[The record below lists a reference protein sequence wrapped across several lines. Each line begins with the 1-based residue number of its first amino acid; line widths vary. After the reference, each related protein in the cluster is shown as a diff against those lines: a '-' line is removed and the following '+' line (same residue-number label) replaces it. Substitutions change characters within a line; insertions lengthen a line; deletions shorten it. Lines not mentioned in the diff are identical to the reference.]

1 MKIRLLHY
9 WPMLLSGT
17 ALAASDPAGVDTT
30 DMPPELKGRETIVV
44 KGQRIEQKLSDVSG
58 SITVITEEDLDR
70 QVATE
75 LTDVFKNEPG
85 VSVTGSAGRPQN
97 IIIRGMG
104 GNRVLIIKDGVRVS
118 DGFGA
123 DDLNDKVGRFSF
135 DLDDV
140 KQIEVAKGA
149 GSSLHGSDA
158 IGGTIVISTK
168 QPEDYLQGQDAYL
181 SSKVLHDGSS
191 DKQKLSATGA
201 ARIRDT
207 EHLLRLSGWQG
218 HETANY
224 DESRIPADLDGLSA
238 STSSRIQLNEHHLLR
253 LELDYFEDNAER
265 DQGPRE
271 VPQPDGKWQV
281 RQYHE
286 QGSQRTQGGK
296 LAWEASN
303 LDTVLADSLT
313 WSAYGN
319 HSKNTANKRS
329 LLQNDLLSGYPRY
342 RSEREL
348 ATFTEDRIGTE
359 LDVRRDLATGP
370 LAHQLSYGI
379 ELERTTH
386 ERPVEKLS
394 LEAGIPQPGQS
405 APFSRARTDRAGVWL
420 GDVASLGQWQFTPTL
435 RMDHQWLT
443 PLDGSNDSNH
453 SWHLSPSL
461 ATSYRFN
468 DQWRSWLSYA
478 NGFRAPS
485 YDKVYGNIPHYFA
498 LPPFEIIANTGL
510 KEETSHSIEWGLSGE
525 GDNWSIKPALFYN
538 RYYNFI
544 DWREVG
550 LRLSDGVILRQY
562 RNVAK
567 AETWG
572 AELAASYWL
581 TQEWELA
588 TKLGWVDGEDNKG
601 EALRTLTPLEGNT
614 RLSYQA
620 NEWSLGIQADYAAA
634 MSRVPTCGNSLTG
647 RQGDCLESAG
657 WLSFALTADWLV
669 TDALKV
675 NLKLDNLFDTRYTR
689 YQDVAGLEAGTDA
702 SLFTQ
707 SGRTLSASLRYT
719 FVGI

>member
-1 MKIRLLHY
+1 MKTLLHY

-17 ALAASDPAGVDTT
+17 ALAASDPAGT
-30 DMPPELKGRETIVV
+30 DPEPRAHETIVV

-58 SITVITEEDLDR
+58 SITVITEEELDR

-168 QPEDYLQGQDAYL
+168 QPEDYLQEQDAYL
-181 SSKVLHDGSS
+181 GGKVLQDGSS

-201 ARIRDT
+201 ARVMDT

-238 STSSRIQLNEHHLLR
+238 STSSRFPLSDHHLLR
-253 LELDYFEDNAER
+253 LELDYFEDNAQR

-296 LAWEASN
+296 LGWEASD
-303 LDTVLADSLT
+303 LGSLLADQFT
-313 WSAYGN
+313 WSLYGN
-319 HSKNTANKRS
+319 HSKNSANKRS

-348 ATFTEDRIGTE
+348 STFTEDRVGSE
-359 LDVRRDLATGP
+359 LDVRRDLVTGD
-370 LAHQLSYGI
+370 LAHKLSYGV
-379 ELERTTH
+379 ELERTRH

-394 LEAGIPQPGQS
+394 LEAGVPQPSQS
-405 APFSRARTDRAGVWL
+405 EPFSSARTDRAGVWL
-420 GDVASLGQWQFTPTL
+420 GDVATLGRWQFTPTL
-435 RMDHQWLT
+435 RMDHQWLR
-443 PLDGSNDSNH
+443 PQDGNQGENH

-461 ATSYRFN
+461 ATSYRIN
-468 DQWRSWLSYA
+468 EQWRSWLSYA

-498 LPPFEIIANTGL
+498 LPPFQIIANTDL
-510 KEETSHSIEWGLSGE
+510 KEETSHSFEWGLSGE
-525 GDNWSIKPALFYN
+525 GESWSIKPALFYN

-572 AELAASYWL
+572 AEIAASYWL

-588 TKLGWVDGEDNKG
+588 TKLGWVDGEDSQG

-614 RLSYQA
+614 RLSYQTHD
-620 NEWSLGIQADYAAA
+620 WSLGVQADYAAA
-634 MSRVPTCGNSLTG
+634 MDRVPSCGNSLTK
-647 RQGDCLESAG
+647 RQDACLTSAG
-657 WLSFALTADWLV
+657 WFSLAMTADWLI

-702 SLFTQ
+702 GLFTQ
-707 SGRTLSASLRYT
+707 SGRTFSASLRYT

>member
-1 MKIRLLHY
+1 MKTLLHY

-17 ALAASDPAGVDTT
+17 ALAASDPAGT
-30 DMPPELKGRETIVV
+30 DPEPRAHETIVV

-58 SITVITEEDLDR
+58 SITVITEEELDR

-181 SSKVLHDGSS
+181 GSKVLQDGSS

-201 ARIRDT
+201 ARVLDS
-207 EHLLRLSGWQG
+207 EHLLRISGWQG

-238 STSSRIQLNEHHLLR
+238 STSSRFQLSDHHLLR
-253 LELDYFEDNAER
+253 LEFDYFEDNAQR

-296 LAWEASN
+296 LGWEASD
-303 LDTVLADSLT
+303 LGSLLADQFT
-313 WSAYGN
+313 WSLYGN
-319 HSKNTANKRS
+319 HSKNSANKRS

-348 ATFTEDRIGTE
+348 STFTEDRVGSE
-359 LDVRRDLATGP
+359 LDVRRDLVTGD
-370 LAHQLSYGI
+370 LAHKLSYGV
-379 ELERTTH
+379 ELERTRH

-394 LEAGIPQPGQS
+394 LEAGVPQPSQS
-405 APFSRARTDRAGVWL
+405 EPFSSARTDRAGVWL
-420 GDVASLGQWQFTPTL
+420 GDVATLGRWQFTPTL
-435 RMDHQWLT
+435 RMDHQWLR
-443 PLDGSNDSNH
+443 PQDGNQGENH

-461 ATSYRFN
+461 ATSYRVN
-468 DQWRSWLSYA
+468 EQWRSWLSYA

-498 LPPFEIIANTGL
+498 LPPFQIIANTDL
-510 KEETSHSIEWGLSGE
+510 KEETSHSFEWGLSGE
-525 GDNWSIKPALFYN
+525 GESWSIKPALFYN

-572 AELAASYWL
+572 AEIAASYWL

-588 TKLGWVDGEDNKG
+588 TKLGWVDGEDSQG

-614 RLSYQA
+614 RLSYQTHD
-620 NEWSLGIQADYAAA
+620 WSLGVQADYAAA
-634 MSRVPTCGNSLTG
+634 MDRVPSCGNSLTK
-647 RQGDCLESAG
+647 RQDACLASAG
-657 WLSFALTADWLV
+657 WFSLAMTADWLI

-702 SLFTQ
+702 GLFTQ
-707 SGRTLSASLRYT
+707 SGRTFSASLRYT

>member
-1 MKIRLLHY
+1 MKTLLHY

-17 ALAASDPAGVDTT
+17 ALAASDPAGT
-30 DMPPELKGRETIVV
+30 DPEPRAHETIVV

-58 SITVITEEDLDR
+58 SITVITEEELDR

-104 GNRVLIIKDGVRVS
+104 GNRVLIIKDGGRVS

-181 SSKVLHDGSS
+181 GGKVLQDGSS

-201 ARIRDT
+201 ARVLDS
-207 EHLLRLSGWQG
+207 EHLLRVSGWQG

-238 STSSRIQLNEHHLLR
+238 STSSRFPLSDHHLLR
-253 LELDYFEDNAER
+253 LELDYFEDNAKR

-281 RQYHE
+281 RQYNE

-296 LAWEASN
+296 LGWEASD
-303 LDTVLADSLT
+303 LGSLLADQFT
-313 WSAYGN
+313 WSLYGN
-319 HSKNTANKRS
+319 HSKNSANKRS

-348 ATFTEDRIGTE
+348 STFTEDRVGSE
-359 LDVRRDLATGP
+359 LDVRRDLVTGD
-370 LAHQLSYGI
+370 LVHKLSYGV
-379 ELERTTH
+379 ELERTRH

-394 LEAGIPQPGQS
+394 LEAGVPQPSQS
-405 APFSRARTDRAGVWL
+405 EPFSSARTDRAGVWL
-420 GDVASLGQWQFTPTL
+420 GDVATLGRWQFTPTL
-435 RMDHQWLT
+435 RMDHQWLR
-443 PLDGSNDSNH
+443 PQDGNQGENH

-461 ATSYRFN
+461 ATSYRVN
-468 DQWRSWLSYA
+468 EQWRSWLSYA

-498 LPPFEIIANTGL
+498 LPPFQIIANTDL
-510 KEETSHSIEWGLSGE
+510 KEETSHSFEWGLSGE
-525 GDNWSIKPALFYN
+525 GESWSIKPALFYN

-572 AELAASYWL
+572 AEIAASYWL

-588 TKLGWVDGEDNKG
+588 TKLGWVDGEDSQG

-614 RLSYQA
+614 RLSYQT
-620 NEWSLGIQADYAAA
+620 NDWSLGVQADYAAA
-634 MSRVPTCGNSLTG
+634 MDRVPSCGNSLTKS
-647 RQGDCLESAG
+647 QDACLTSAG
-657 WLSFALTADWLV
+657 WFSLAMTADWLI

-702 SLFTQ
+702 GLFTQ
-707 SGRTLSASLRYT
+707 SGRTFSASLRYT

>member
-1 MKIRLLHY
+1 MKTLLHY

-17 ALAASDPAGVDTT
+17 ALAASDPAGT
-30 DMPPELKGRETIVV
+30 DPEPRAHETIVV

-58 SITVITEEDLDR
+58 SITVITEEELDR

-181 SSKVLHDGSS
+181 GSKVLQDGSS

-201 ARIRDT
+201 ARVLDS

-238 STSSRIQLNEHHLLR
+238 STSSRFPLSDHHLLR
-253 LELDYFEDNAER
+253 LELDYFEDNAQR

-281 RQYHE
+281 RQYNE

-296 LAWEASN
+296 LGWEASD
-303 LDTVLADSLT
+303 LGSLLADQFT
-313 WSAYGN
+313 WSLYGN
-319 HSKNTANKRS
+319 HSKNSANKRS

-348 ATFTEDRIGTE
+348 STFTEDRVGSE
-359 LDVRRDLATGP
+359 LDVRRDLVTGD
-370 LAHQLSYGI
+370 LAHKLSYGV
-379 ELERTTH
+379 ELERTRH

-394 LEAGIPQPGQS
+394 LEAGVPQPSQS
-405 APFSRARTDRAGVWL
+405 EPFSSARTDRAGVWL
-420 GDVASLGQWQFTPTL
+420 GDVATLGRWQFTPTL
-435 RMDHQWLT
+435 RMDHQWLR
-443 PLDGSNDSNH
+443 PQDGNQGENH

-461 ATSYRFN
+461 ATSYRVN
-468 DQWRSWLSYA
+468 EQWRSWLSYA

-498 LPPFEIIANTGL
+498 LPPFQIIANTDL
-510 KEETSHSIEWGLSGE
+510 KEETSHSFEWGLSGE
-525 GDNWSIKPALFYN
+525 GENWSIKPALFYN

-550 LRLSDGVILRQY
+550 LRLSDGVILRQS

-572 AELAASYWL
+572 AEIAASYWL

-588 TKLGWVDGEDNKG
+588 TKLGWVDGEDSQG

-614 RLSYQA
+614 RLSYQT
-620 NEWSLGIQADYAAA
+620 NDWSLGVQADYAAA
-634 MSRVPTCGNSLTG
+634 MDRVPSCGNSLTK
-647 RQGDCLESAG
+647 RQDACLTSVG
-657 WLSFALTADWLV
+657 WFSLAMTADWLI

>member
-1 MKIRLLHY
+1 MKTLLHY

-17 ALAASDPAGVDTT
+17 ALAASDPAGT
-30 DMPPELKGRETIVV
+30 DPEPRAHETIVV

-58 SITVITEEDLDR
+58 SITVITEEELDR

-181 SSKVLHDGSS
+181 GSKVLQDGSS

-201 ARIRDT
+201 ARVLDS
-207 EHLLRLSGWQG
+207 EHLLRVSGWQG

-238 STSSRIQLNEHHLLR
+238 STSSRFPLSDHHLLR
-253 LELDYFEDNAER
+253 LELDYFEDNAKR

-296 LAWEASN
+296 LGWEASD
-303 LDTVLADSLT
+303 LGSLLADQFT
-313 WSAYGN
+313 WSLYGN
-319 HSKNTANKRS
+319 HSKNSANKRS

-348 ATFTEDRIGTE
+348 STFTEDRVGSE
-359 LDVRRDLATGP
+359 LDVRRDLVTGD
-370 LAHQLSYGI
+370 LVHKLSYGV
-379 ELERTTH
+379 ELERTRH

-394 LEAGIPQPGQS
+394 LEAGVPQPSQS
-405 APFSRARTDRAGVWL
+405 EPFSSARTDRAGVWL
-420 GDVASLGQWQFTPTL
+420 GDVATLGRWQFTPTL
-435 RMDHQWLT
+435 RMDHQWLR
-443 PLDGSNDSNH
+443 PQDGNQGENH

-461 ATSYRFN
+461 ATSYRVN
-468 DQWRSWLSYA
+468 EQWRSWLSYA

-498 LPPFEIIANTGL
+498 LPPFQIIANTDL
-510 KEETSHSIEWGLSGE
+510 KEETSHSFEWGLSGE
-525 GDNWSIKPALFYN
+525 GESWSIKPALFYN

-572 AELAASYWL
+572 AEIAASYWL

-588 TKLGWVDGEDNKG
+588 TKLGWVDGEDSQG

-614 RLSYQA
+614 RLIYQTHD
-620 NEWSLGIQADYAAA
+620 WSLGVQADYAAA
-634 MSRVPTCGNSLTG
+634 MDRVPSCGNSLTK
-647 RQGDCLESAG
+647 RQDACLASAG
-657 WLSFALTADWLV
+657 WFSLAMTADWLI

-702 SLFTQ
+702 GLFTQ
-707 SGRTLSASLRYT
+707 SGRTFSASLRYT

>member
-1 MKIRLLHY
+1 
-9 WPMLLSGT
+9 MLLSGT
-17 ALAASDPAGVDTT
+17 ALAASDPAGT
-30 DMPPELKGRETIVV
+30 DPEPRAHETIVV

-58 SITVITEEDLDR
+58 SITVITEEELDR

-181 SSKVLHDGSS
+181 GGKVLQDGSS

-201 ARIRDT
+201 ARVLDS
-207 EHLLRLSGWQG
+207 EHLLRVSGWQG

-238 STSSRIQLNEHHLLR
+238 STSSRFPLSDHHLLR
-253 LELDYFEDNAER
+253 LELDYFEDNAAR

-281 RQYHE
+281 RQYNE

-296 LAWEASN
+296 LGWEASD
-303 LDTVLADSLT
+303 LGSLLADQFT
-313 WSAYGN
+313 WSLYGN
-319 HSKNTANKRS
+319 HSKNSANKRS

-348 ATFTEDRIGTE
+348 STFTEDRVGSE
-359 LDVRRDLATGP
+359 LDVRRDLVTGD
-370 LAHQLSYGI
+370 LAHKLSYGV
-379 ELERTTH
+379 ELERTRH

-394 LEAGIPQPGQS
+394 LEAGVPQPSQS
-405 APFSRARTDRAGVWL
+405 EPFSSARTDRAGVWL
-420 GDVASLGQWQFTPTL
+420 GDVATLGRWQFTPTL
-435 RMDHQWLT
+435 RMDHQWLR
-443 PLDGSNDSNH
+443 PQDGNQGENH

-461 ATSYRFN
+461 ATSYRVN
-468 DQWRSWLSYA
+468 EQWRSWLSYA

-498 LPPFEIIANTGL
+498 LPPFQIIANTDL
-510 KEETSHSIEWGLSGE
+510 KEETSHSFEWGLSGE
-525 GDNWSIKPALFYN
+525 GESWSIKPALFYN

-572 AELAASYWL
+572 AEIAASYWL

-588 TKLGWVDGEDNKG
+588 TKLGWVDGEDSQG

-614 RLSYQA
+614 RLSYQTHD
-620 NEWSLGIQADYAAA
+620 WSLGVQADYAAA
-634 MSRVPTCGNSLTG
+634 MDRVPSCGNSLTK
-647 RQGDCLESAG
+647 RQDACLTSAG
-657 WLSFALTADWLV
+657 WFSLAMTADWLI

-675 NLKLDNLFDTRYTR
+675 NLKLNNLFDTRYTR

-702 SLFTQ
+702 GLFTQ
-707 SGRTLSASLRYT
+707 SGRTFSASLRYT

>member
-1 MKIRLLHY
+1 MKTLLHY

-17 ALAASDPAGVDTT
+17 ALAASDPAGT
-30 DMPPELKGRETIVV
+30 DPEPRAHETIVV

-181 SSKVLHDGSS
+181 GSKVLQDGSS

-201 ARIRDT
+201 ARVLNS
-207 EHLLRLSGWQG
+207 EHLLRVSGWQG

-238 STSSRIQLNEHHLLR
+238 STSSRFPLSDHHLLR

-296 LAWEASN
+296 LGWEASD
-303 LDTVLADSLT
+303 LGSLLADQFT
-313 WSAYGN
+313 WSLYGN
-319 HSKNTANKRS
+319 HSKNSANKRS

-348 ATFTEDRIGTE
+348 ATFTEERVGSE
-359 LDVRRDLATGP
+359 LDVRRDLVTGAI
-370 LAHQLSYGI
+370 AHKLSYGV
-379 ELERTTH
+379 ELERTRH

-394 LEAGIPQPGQS
+394 LEAGVPQPSQS
-405 APFSRARTDRAGVWL
+405 EPFSSARTDRAGVWL
-420 GDVASLGQWQFTPTL
+420 GDVATLGRWQFTPTL
-435 RMDHQWLT
+435 RMDHQWLR
-443 PLDGSNDSNH
+443 PQDGNQGENH

-461 ATSYRFN
+461 ATSYRVN
-468 DQWRSWLSYA
+468 EQWRSWLSYA

-498 LPPFEIIANTGL
+498 LPPFQIIANTDL
-510 KEETSHSIEWGLSGE
+510 KEETSHSLEWGLSGE
-525 GDNWSIKPALFYN
+525 GENWSIKPALFYN

-572 AELAASYWL
+572 AEIAASYWL

-588 TKLGWVDGEDNKG
+588 TKLGWVDGEDSQG
-601 EALRTLTPLEGNT
+601 DALRTLTPLEGNT
-614 RLSYQA
+614 RLSYQTHD
-620 NEWSLGIQADYAAA
+620 WSLGVQADYAAA
-634 MSRVPTCGNSLTG
+634 MSRVPSCGNSLTKS
-647 RQGDCLESAG
+647 QDACLTSAG
-657 WLSFALTADWLV
+657 WFSLAMTADWLI

>member
-1 MKIRLLHY
+1 MKTLLHY

-17 ALAASDPAGVDTT
+17 ALAASDPAGT
-30 DMPPELKGRETIVV
+30 DPEPRAHETIVV

-58 SITVITEEDLDR
+58 SITVITEEELDR

-181 SSKVLHDGSS
+181 GGKVLQDGSS

-201 ARIRDT
+201 ARVLDS

-238 STSSRIQLNEHHLLR
+238 STSSRFPLSDHHLLR
-253 LELDYFEDNAER
+253 LELDYFEDNAKR

-296 LAWEASN
+296 LGWEASD
-303 LDTVLADSLT
+303 LGSLLADQFT
-313 WSAYGN
+313 WSLYGN
-319 HSKNTANKRS
+319 HSKNSANKRS

-348 ATFTEDRIGTE
+348 STFTEDRVGSE
-359 LDVRRDLATGP
+359 LDVRRDLVTGD
-370 LAHQLSYGI
+370 LAHKLSYGV
-379 ELERTTH
+379 ELERTRH

-394 LEAGIPQPGQS
+394 LEAGVPQPSQS
-405 APFSRARTDRAGVWL
+405 EPFSSARTDRAGVWL
-420 GDVASLGQWQFTPTL
+420 GDVATLGRWQFTPTL
-435 RMDHQWLT
+435 RMDHQWLR
-443 PLDGSNDSNH
+443 PQDGNQGENH

-461 ATSYRFN
+461 ATSYRVN
-468 DQWRSWLSYA
+468 EQWRSWLSYA

-498 LPPFEIIANTGL
+498 LPPFQIIANTDL
-510 KEETSHSIEWGLSGE
+510 KEETSHSFEWGLSGE

-572 AELAASYWL
+572 AEIAASYWL

-588 TKLGWVDGEDNKG
+588 TKLGWVDGEDSQG

-614 RLSYQA
+614 RLSYQTSD
-620 NEWSLGIQADYAAA
+620 WSLGVQADYAAA
-634 MSRVPTCGNSLTG
+634 MDRVPSCGNSLTK
-647 RQGDCLESAG
+647 RQDACLTSAG
-657 WLSFALTADWLV
+657 WFSLAMTADWLI

-675 NLKLDNLFDTRYTR
+675 NLKLDNLFDTRYIR

-702 SLFTQ
+702 GLFTQ
-707 SGRTLSASLRYT
+707 SGRTFSASLRYT

>member
-1 MKIRLLHY
+1 MKTLLHY

-17 ALAASDPAGVDTT
+17 ALAASDPAGT
-30 DMPPELKGRETIVV
+30 DPEPRAHETIVV

-123 DDLNDKVGRFSF
+123 DDLNDKVGRFNF

-181 SSKVLHDGSS
+181 SGKVLQDGSS

-201 ARIRDT
+201 ARVLDS

-238 STSSRIQLNEHHLLR
+238 STSSRFPLSDHHLLR
-253 LELDYFEDNAER
+253 LELDYFEDNAKR

-281 RQYHE
+281 RQYNE

-296 LAWEASN
+296 LGWEASD
-303 LDTVLADSLT
+303 LGSLLADQFT
-313 WSAYGN
+313 WSLYGN
-319 HSKNTANKRS
+319 HSKNSANKRS

-348 ATFTEDRIGTE
+348 ATFTEERIGSE
-359 LDVRRDLATGP
+359 LDLRRDLVTGD
-370 LAHQLSYGI
+370 LAHKLSYGV
-379 ELERTTH
+379 ELERTRH

-394 LEAGIPQPGQS
+394 LEAGVPQPSQS
-405 APFSRARTDRAGVWL
+405 EPFSSARTDRAGVWL
-420 GDVASLGQWQFTPTL
+420 GDVATLGRWQFTPTL
-435 RMDHQWLT
+435 RMDHQWLR
-443 PLDGSNDSNH
+443 PQDGNQGENH

-461 ATSYRFN
+461 ATSYRVN
-468 DQWRSWLSYA
+468 EQWRSWLSYA

-498 LPPFEIIANTGL
+498 LPPFQIIANRDL
-510 KEETSHSIEWGLSGE
+510 KEETSHSFEWGLSGE
-525 GDNWSIKPALFYN
+525 GESWSIKPALFYN
-538 RYYNFI
+538 LYYNFI

-572 AELAASYWL
+572 AEIAASYWL

-588 TKLGWVDGEDNKG
+588 TKLGWVDGQDSQG

-614 RLSYQA
+614 RLSYQT
-620 NEWSLGIQADYAAA
+620 NDWSLGVQADYAAA
-634 MSRVPTCGNSLTG
+634 MDRVPSCGNSLTK
-647 RQGDCLESAG
+647 RQDACLTSAG
-657 WLSFALTADWLV
+657 WFSLAMTADWLI

-675 NLKLDNLFDTRYTR
+675 NFKLDNLFDTRYTR

-702 SLFTQ
+702 GLFTQ
-707 SGRTLSASLRYT
+707 SGRTFSASLRYT

>member
-1 MKIRLLHY
+1 MKTLLHY

-17 ALAASDPAGVDTT
+17 ALAASDPAGT
-30 DMPPELKGRETIVV
+30 DPEPRAHETIVV

-181 SSKVLHDGSS
+181 GSKVLQDGSS

-201 ARIRDT
+201 ARILDS
-207 EHLLRLSGWQG
+207 EHLLRVSGWQG

-238 STSSRIQLNEHHLLR
+238 STSSRFPLSDHHLLR

-296 LAWEASN
+296 LGWEASD
-303 LDTVLADSLT
+303 LDSLLADQFT
-313 WSAYGN
+313 WSLYGN
-319 HSKNTANKRS
+319 HSKNSANKRS

-348 ATFTEDRIGTE
+348 STFTEERVGSE
-359 LDVRRDLATGP
+359 LDVRRDLVTGAI
-370 LAHQLSYGI
+370 AHKLSYGV
-379 ELERTTH
+379 ELERTRH

-394 LEAGIPQPGQS
+394 LEAGVPQPSQS
-405 APFSRARTDRAGVWL
+405 EPFSSARTDRAGVWL
-420 GDVASLGQWQFTPTL
+420 GNVATLGRWQFTPTL
-435 RMDHQWLT
+435 RMDHQWLR
-443 PLDGSNDSNH
+443 PQDGNQGENH
-453 SWHLSPSL
+453 NWHLSPSL
-461 ATSYRFN
+461 ATSYRVN
-468 DQWRSWLSYA
+468 EQWRSWLSYA

-498 LPPFEIIANTGL
+498 LPPFQIIANTDL
-510 KEETSHSIEWGLSGE
+510 KEETSHSVEWGLSGE
-525 GDNWSIKPALFYN
+525 GENWSIKPALFYN

-572 AELAASYWL
+572 AEIAASYWL

-588 TKLGWVDGEDNKG
+588 TKLGWVDGEDSQG

-614 RLSYQA
+614 RLSYQTHD
-620 NEWSLGIQADYAAA
+620 WSLGVQADYAAA
-634 MSRVPTCGNSLTG
+634 MSRVPSCGNSLTKS
-647 RQGDCLESAG
+647 QDACLTSAG
-657 WLSFALTADWLV
+657 WFSLAMTADWLI

>member
-1 MKIRLLHY
+1 MKTLLHY

-17 ALAASDPAGVDTT
+17 VLAASDPAGT
-30 DMPPELKGRETIVV
+30 DPEPRAHETIVV

-58 SITVITEEDLDR
+58 SITVITEEELDR

-181 SSKVLHDGSS
+181 GSKVLQDGSS

-201 ARIRDT
+201 ARVLDS
-207 EHLLRLSGWQG
+207 EHLLRVSGWQG

-238 STSSRIQLNEHHLLR
+238 STSSRFPLSDHHLLR
-253 LELDYFEDNAER
+253 LELDYFEDNAQR

-296 LAWEASN
+296 LGWEASD
-303 LDTVLADSLT
+303 LGSLLADQFT
-313 WSAYGN
+313 WSLYGN
-319 HSKNTANKRS
+319 HSKNSANKRS

-348 ATFTEDRIGTE
+348 STFTEDRVGSE
-359 LDVRRDLATGP
+359 LDVRRDLVTGD
-370 LAHQLSYGI
+370 LAHKLSYGV
-379 ELERTTH
+379 ELERTRH

-394 LEAGIPQPGQS
+394 LEAGVPQPSQS
-405 APFSRARTDRAGVWL
+405 EPFNSARTDRAGVWL
-420 GDVASLGQWQFTPTL
+420 GDVATLGRWQFTPTL
-435 RMDHQWLT
+435 RMDHQWLR
-443 PLDGSNDSNH
+443 PQDGNQGENH

-461 ATSYRFN
+461 ATSYRVN
-468 DQWRSWLSYA
+468 EQWRSWLSYA

-498 LPPFEIIANTGL
+498 LPPFQIIANTDL
-510 KEETSHSIEWGLSGE
+510 KEETSHSFEWGLSGE
-525 GDNWSIKPALFYN
+525 GESWSIKPALFYN

-572 AELAASYWL
+572 AEIAASYWL

-588 TKLGWVDGEDNKG
+588 TKLGWVDGQDSQG

-614 RLSYQA
+614 RLSYQT
-620 NEWSLGIQADYAAA
+620 NDWSLGVQADYAAA
-634 MSRVPTCGNSLTG
+634 MDRVPSCVNSLTK
-647 RQGDCLESAG
+647 RQDACLTSAG
-657 WLSFALTADWLV
+657 WFSLAMTADWLI

-689 YQDVAGLEAGTDA
+689 YQDVAGLETGTDA
-702 SLFTQ
+702 GLFTQ
-707 SGRTLSASLRYT
+707 SGRTFSASLRYT

>member
-1 MKIRLLHY
+1 MKTLLHY

-17 ALAASDPAGVDTT
+17 ALAASDPAGT
-30 DMPPELKGRETIVV
+30 DPEPRAHETIVV

-58 SITVITEEDLDR
+58 SITVITEEELDR
-70 QVATE
+70 QIATE

-181 SSKVLHDGSS
+181 GSKVLHDGSS

-201 ARIRDT
+201 ARLLDS
-207 EHLLRLSGWQG
+207 EHLLRVSGWQG

-238 STSSRIQLNEHHLLR
+238 STSSRFPLSDHHLLR
-253 LELDYFEDNAER
+253 LELDYFEDNAKR

-281 RQYHE
+281 RQYSE

-296 LAWEASN
+296 LGWEANDLGS
-303 LDTVLADSLT
+303 LLADQFIWSL
-313 WSAYGN
+313 YGN
-319 HSKNTANKRS
+319 HSKNSANKRS

-348 ATFTEDRIGTE
+348 STFTEERVGSE
-359 LDVRRDLATGP
+359 LDVRRDLVTGDI
-370 LAHQLSYGI
+370 AHKLSYGV
-379 ELERTTH
+379 ELERTRH

-394 LEAGIPQPGQS
+394 LEAGVPQPSQS
-405 APFSRARTDRAGVWL
+405 EPFSSARTDRAGVWL
-420 GDVASLGQWQFTPTL
+420 GDVATLGRWQFTPTL
-435 RMDHQWLT
+435 RMDHQWLR
-443 PLDGSNDSNH
+443 PQDGNQGENH

-461 ATSYRFN
+461 ATSYRVN
-468 DQWRSWLSYA
+468 EQWRSWLSYA

-498 LPPFEIIANTGL
+498 LPPFQIIANTDL
-510 KEETSHSIEWGLSGE
+510 KEETSHSFEWGLSGE
-525 GDNWSIKPALFYN
+525 GESWSIKPALFYN

-572 AELAASYWL
+572 AEIAASYWL

-588 TKLGWVDGEDNKG
+588 TKLGWVDGEDSQG

-614 RLSYQA
+614 RLSYQTHD
-620 NEWSLGIQADYAAA
+620 WSLGVQADYAAA
-634 MSRVPTCGNSLTG
+634 MDRVPTCGNSLTKS
-647 RQGDCLESAG
+647 QDACLTSAG
-657 WLSFALTADWLV
+657 WFSLAMTADWLI

>member
-1 MKIRLLHY
+1 MKTLLHY

-17 ALAASDPAGVDTT
+17 ALAASDPAGT
-30 DMPPELKGRETIVV
+30 DPEPRTHETIVV

-58 SITVITEEDLDR
+58 SITVITEEELDR

-181 SSKVLHDGSS
+181 SSKVLQDGSS

-201 ARIRDT
+201 ARVLDS
-207 EHLLRLSGWQG
+207 EHLLRVSGWQG

-238 STSSRIQLNEHHLLR
+238 STSSRFPLSDHHLLR
-253 LELDYFEDNAER
+253 LELDYFEDNAQR

-281 RQYHE
+281 RQYNE

-296 LAWEASN
+296 LGWEASD
-303 LDTVLADSLT
+303 LGSLLADQFT
-313 WSAYGN
+313 WSLYGN
-319 HSKNTANKRS
+319 HSKNSANKRS

-348 ATFTEDRIGTE
+348 STFTEDRVGSE
-359 LDVRRDLATGP
+359 LDVRRDLVTGD
-370 LAHQLSYGI
+370 LAHKLSYGV
-379 ELERTTH
+379 ELERTRH

-394 LEAGIPQPGQS
+394 LEAGVPQPSQS
-405 APFSRARTDRAGVWL
+405 EPFSSARTDRAGVWL
-420 GDVASLGQWQFTPTL
+420 GDVATLGRWQFTPTL
-435 RMDHQWLT
+435 RMDHQWLR
-443 PLDGSNDSNH
+443 PQDGNQGENH

-461 ATSYRFN
+461 ATSYRVN
-468 DQWRSWLSYA
+468 EQWRSWLSYA

-498 LPPFEIIANTGL
+498 LPPFQIIANTDL
-510 KEETSHSIEWGLSGE
+510 KEETSHSFEWGLSGE
-525 GDNWSIKPALFYN
+525 GESWSIKPALFYN

-572 AELAASYWL
+572 AEIAASYWL

-588 TKLGWVDGEDNKG
+588 TKLGWVDGQDSQG

-614 RLSYQA
+614 RLSYQTHD
-620 NEWSLGIQADYAAA
+620 WSLGVQADYAAA
-634 MSRVPTCGNSLTG
+634 MDRVPSCGNSLTK
-647 RQGDCLESAG
+647 RQDACLTSAG
-657 WLSFALTADWLV
+657 WFSLAMTADWLI

-702 SLFTQ
+702 GLFTQ
-707 SGRTLSASLRYT
+707 SGRTFSASLRYT

>member
-1 MKIRLLHY
+1 MKKLLHY

-17 ALAASDPAGVDTT
+17 ALAASDPARIDSTE
-30 DMPPELKGRETIVV
+30 MNPELKARETIVV

-181 SSKVLHDGSS
+181 SSKVLQDGSS

-201 ARIRDT
+201 ARVWDT
-207 EHLLRLSGWQG
+207 EHLLRVSGWQG

-238 STSSRIQLNEHHLLR
+238 STSSRFDLNEHHLLR
-253 LELDYFEDNAER
+253 LELDYFEDNAQR

-281 RQYHE
+281 RQYQE
-286 QGSQRTQGGK
+286 DASQKTQGGK
-296 LAWEASN
+296 LSWEASD
-303 LDTVLADSLT
+303 LGSLLADSFT

-348 ATFTEDRIGTE
+348 STFTEDRLGTE
-359 LDVRRDLATGP
+359 LDVRRDLATGDVG
-370 LAHQLSYGI
+370 HKLSYGM
-379 ELERTTH
+379 ELERTNH
-386 ERPVEKLS
+386 ERPVDKLS
-394 LEAGIPQPGQS
+394 LEAGVPQPQQS
-405 APFSRARTDRAGVWL
+405 SPFSRARTDRAGVWL
-420 GDVASLGQWQFTPTL
+420 SDVATLGQWQFTPTL
-435 RMDHQWLT
+435 RMDHQWLK
-443 PLDGSNDSNH
+443 PLDGSNGENH
-453 SWHLSPSL
+453 SWHISPSL

-468 DQWRSWLSYA
+468 EEWRSWLSYA

-498 LPPFEIIANTGL
+498 LPPFEIIANTEL
-510 KEETSHSIEWGLSGE
+510 QEETSHSFEWGVSGE
-525 GDNWSIKPALFYN
+525 GQNWSIKPALFYN

-550 LRLSDGVILRQY
+550 LRLRDGVILRQY

-572 AELAASYWL
+572 AEVAASYWL
-581 TQEWELA
+581 TSEWELA
-588 TKLGWVDGEDNKG
+588 TKLGWVDGEDSQG

-620 NEWSLGIQADYAAA
+620 NDWSLGLQADYAAA
-634 MSRVPTCGNSLTG
+634 MDRVPTCGNSLTSS
-647 RQGDCLESAG
+647 QDECLKSAG
-657 WLSFALTADWLV
+657 WFSMAVTADWLV

-675 NLKLDNLFDTRYTR
+675 NVKLDNLFDTRYTR

>member
-1 MKIRLLHY
+1 MKTLLHY

-17 ALAASDPAGVDTT
+17 ALAASDPAGT
-30 DMPPELKGRETIVV
+30 DPEPRAHETIVV

-58 SITVITEEDLDR
+58 SITVITEEELDR

-181 SSKVLHDGSS
+181 GGKVLQDGSS

-201 ARIRDT
+201 ARVLDS
-207 EHLLRLSGWQG
+207 EHLLRVSGWQG

-238 STSSRIQLNEHHLLR
+238 STSSRFPLSDHHLLR
-253 LELDYFEDNAER
+253 LELDYFEDNAKR

-296 LAWEASN
+296 LGWEASD
-303 LDTVLADSLT
+303 LGSLLADQFT
-313 WSAYGN
+313 WSLYGN
-319 HSKNTANKRS
+319 HSKNSANKRS

-348 ATFTEDRIGTE
+348 STFTEDRVGSE
-359 LDVRRDLATGP
+359 LDVRRDLVTGD
-370 LAHQLSYGI
+370 LVHKLSYGV
-379 ELERTTH
+379 ELERTRH

-394 LEAGIPQPGQS
+394 LEAGVPQPSQS
-405 APFSRARTDRAGVWL
+405 EPFSSARTDRAGVWL
-420 GDVASLGQWQFTPTL
+420 GDVATLGRWQFTPTL
-435 RMDHQWLT
+435 RMDHQWLR
-443 PLDGSNDSNH
+443 PQDGNQGENH

-461 ATSYRFN
+461 ATSYRVN
-468 DQWRSWLSYA
+468 EQWRSWLSYA

-498 LPPFEIIANTGL
+498 LPPFQIIANTDL
-510 KEETSHSIEWGLSGE
+510 KEETSHSFEWGLSGE
-525 GDNWSIKPALFYN
+525 GESWSIKPALFYN

-572 AELAASYWL
+572 AEIAASYWL

-588 TKLGWVDGEDNKG
+588 TKLGWVDGEDSQG

-614 RLSYQA
+614 RLSYQTHD
-620 NEWSLGIQADYAAA
+620 WSLGMQADYAAA
-634 MSRVPTCGNSLTG
+634 MDRVPSCGNSLTK
-647 RQGDCLESAG
+647 RQDACLTSAG
-657 WLSFALTADWLV
+657 WFSLAMTADWLI

-702 SLFTQ
+702 GLFTQ
-707 SGRTLSASLRYT
+707 SGRTFSASLRYT

>member
-1 MKIRLLHY
+1 MKTLLHY

-17 ALAASDPAGVDTT
+17 ALAASDPAGT
-30 DMPPELKGRETIVV
+30 DPEPRAHETIVV

-181 SSKVLHDGSS
+181 GSKVLHDGSS

-201 ARIRDT
+201 ARLLDS
-207 EHLLRLSGWQG
+207 EHLLRVSGWQG

-238 STSSRIQLNEHHLLR
+238 STSSRFPLSDHHLLR
-253 LELDYFEDNAER
+253 LELDYFEDNAKR

-296 LAWEASN
+296 LGWEASD
-303 LDTVLADSLT
+303 LGSLLADQFT
-313 WSAYGN
+313 WSLYGN
-319 HSKNTANKRS
+319 HSKNSANKRS

-348 ATFTEDRIGTE
+348 ATFIEDRVGSE
-359 LDVRRDLATGP
+359 LDVRRDLVTGD
-370 LAHQLSYGI
+370 LAHKLSYGV
-379 ELERTTH
+379 ELERTRH

-394 LEAGIPQPGQS
+394 LEAGVPQPSQS
-405 APFSRARTDRAGVWL
+405 EPFSSARTDRAGVWL
-420 GDVASLGQWQFTPTL
+420 GDVATLGRWQFTPTL
-435 RMDHQWLT
+435 RMDHQWLR
-443 PLDGSNDSNH
+443 PQDGNQGENH

-461 ATSYRFN
+461 ATSYRVN
-468 DQWRSWLSYA
+468 EQWRSWLSYA

-498 LPPFEIIANTGL
+498 LPPFQIIANTDL
-510 KEETSHSIEWGLSGE
+510 KEETSHSFEWGLSGE
-525 GDNWSIKPALFYN
+525 GESWSIKPALFYN

-572 AELAASYWL
+572 AEIAASYWL

-588 TKLGWVDGEDNKG
+588 TKLGWVDGEDSQG

-614 RLSYQA
+614 RLSYQTHD
-620 NEWSLGIQADYAAA
+620 WSLGVQADYAAA
-634 MSRVPTCGNSLTG
+634 MDRVPSCGNSLTKS
-647 RQGDCLESAG
+647 QDACLASAG
-657 WLSFALTADWLV
+657 WFSLAMTADWLI

-702 SLFTQ
+702 GLFTQ
-707 SGRTLSASLRYT
+707 SGRTFSASLRYT

>member
-1 MKIRLLHY
+1 MKTLLHY

-17 ALAASDPAGVDTT
+17 ALAASDPAGT
-30 DMPPELKGRETIVV
+30 DPEPRAHETIVV

-58 SITVITEEDLDR
+58 SITVITEEELDR

-181 SSKVLHDGSS
+181 GSKVLQDGGS

-201 ARIRDT
+201 ARVLDS
-207 EHLLRLSGWQG
+207 EHLLRVSGWQG

-238 STSSRIQLNEHHLLR
+238 STSSRFPLSDHHLLR
-253 LELDYFEDNAER
+253 LELDYFEDNAQR

-296 LAWEASN
+296 IGWEASD
-303 LDTVLADSLT
+303 LGSLLADQFT
-313 WSAYGN
+313 WSLYGN
-319 HSKNTANKRS
+319 HSKNSANKRS

-348 ATFTEDRIGTE
+348 STFTEDRVGSE
-359 LDVRRDLATGP
+359 LDVRRDLVTGD
-370 LAHQLSYGI
+370 LVHKLSYGV
-379 ELERTTH
+379 ELERTRH

-394 LEAGIPQPGQS
+394 LEAGVPQPSQS
-405 APFSRARTDRAGVWL
+405 EPFSSARTDRAGVWL
-420 GDVASLGQWQFTPTL
+420 GDVATLGRWQFTPTL
-435 RMDHQWLT
+435 RMDHQWLR
-443 PLDGSNDSNH
+443 PQDGNQGENH

-461 ATSYRFN
+461 ATSYRVN
-468 DQWRSWLSYA
+468 EQWRSWLSYA

-498 LPPFEIIANTGL
+498 LPPFQIIANTDL
-510 KEETSHSIEWGLSGE
+510 KEETSHSFEWGLSGE
-525 GDNWSIKPALFYN
+525 GESWSIKPALFYN

-572 AELAASYWL
+572 AEIAASYWL

-588 TKLGWVDGEDNKG
+588 TKLGWVDGEDSQG

-614 RLSYQA
+614 RLSYQTHD
-620 NEWSLGIQADYAAA
+620 WSLGMQADYAAA
-634 MSRVPTCGNSLTG
+634 MDRVPSCGNSLTK
-647 RQGDCLESAG
+647 RQDACLTSAG
-657 WLSFALTADWLV
+657 WFSLAMTADWLI

-702 SLFTQ
+702 GLFTQ
-707 SGRTLSASLRYT
+707 SGRTFSASLRYT

>member
-1 MKIRLLHY
+1 MKTLLHY

-17 ALAASDPAGVDTT
+17 ALAASDPAGT
-30 DMPPELKGRETIVV
+30 DPEPRAHETIVV

-58 SITVITEEDLDR
+58 SITVITEEELDR
-70 QVATE
+70 QIATE

-181 SSKVLHDGSS
+181 GSKVLQDGSS

-201 ARIRDT
+201 ARVLDS

-238 STSSRIQLNEHHLLR
+238 STSSRFPLSDHHLLR
-253 LELDYFEDNAER
+253 LELDYFEDNAQR

-281 RQYHE
+281 RQYNE

-296 LAWEASN
+296 LGWEASD
-303 LDTVLADSLT
+303 LGSLLADQFT
-313 WSAYGN
+313 WSLYGN
-319 HSKNTANKRS
+319 HSKNSANKRS

-348 ATFTEDRIGTE
+348 STFTEDRVGSE
-359 LDVRRDLATGP
+359 LDVRRDLVTGD
-370 LAHQLSYGI
+370 LAHKLSYGV
-379 ELERTTH
+379 ELERTRH

-394 LEAGIPQPGQS
+394 LEAGVPQPSQS
-405 APFSRARTDRAGVWL
+405 EPFSSARTDRAGVWL
-420 GDVASLGQWQFTPTL
+420 GDVATLGRWQFTPTL
-435 RMDHQWLT
+435 RMDHQWLR
-443 PLDGSNDSNH
+443 PQDGNQGENH

-461 ATSYRFN
+461 ATSYRVN
-468 DQWRSWLSYA
+468 EQWRSWLSYA

-498 LPPFEIIANTGL
+498 LPPFQIIANTDL
-510 KEETSHSIEWGLSGE
+510 KEETSHSFEWGLSGE
-525 GDNWSIKPALFYN
+525 GENWSIKPALFYN

-572 AELAASYWL
+572 AEIAASYWL

-588 TKLGWVDGEDNKG
+588 TKLGWVDGEDSQG

-614 RLSYQA
+614 RLSYQTHD
-620 NEWSLGIQADYAAA
+620 WSLGVQADYAAA
-634 MSRVPTCGNSLTG
+634 MDRVPSCGNSLTK
-647 RQGDCLESAG
+647 RQDACLTSAG
-657 WLSFALTADWLV
+657 WFSLAMTADWLI

-702 SLFTQ
+702 GLFTQ
-707 SGRTLSASLRYT
+707 SGRTFSASLRYT

>member
-1 MKIRLLHY
+1 MKTLLHY

-17 ALAASDPAGVDTT
+17 ALAASDPAGT
-30 DMPPELKGRETIVV
+30 DPEPRAHETIVV

-58 SITVITEEDLDR
+58 SITVITEEELDR
-70 QVATE
+70 QIATE

-181 SSKVLHDGSS
+181 GGKVLQDGSS

-201 ARIRDT
+201 ARVLDS

-238 STSSRIQLNEHHLLR
+238 STSSRFPLSDHHLLR
-253 LELDYFEDNAER
+253 LELDYFEDNAKR

-281 RQYHE
+281 RQYSE

-296 LAWEASN
+296 LGWEANDLGS
-303 LDTVLADSLT
+303 LLADQFIWSL
-313 WSAYGN
+313 YGN
-319 HSKNTANKRS
+319 HSKNSANKRS

-348 ATFTEDRIGTE
+348 STFTEERVGSE
-359 LDVRRDLATGP
+359 LDVRRDLVTGD
-370 LAHQLSYGI
+370 LAHKLSYGV
-379 ELERTTH
+379 ELERTRH

-394 LEAGIPQPGQS
+394 LEAGVPQPSQS
-405 APFSRARTDRAGVWL
+405 EPFSSARTDRAGVWL
-420 GDVASLGQWQFTPTL
+420 GDVATLGRWQFTPTL
-435 RMDHQWLT
+435 RMDHQWLR
-443 PLDGSNDSNH
+443 PQDGNQGENH

-461 ATSYRFN
+461 ATSYRVN
-468 DQWRSWLSYA
+468 EQWRSWLSYA

-498 LPPFEIIANTGL
+498 LPPFQIIANTDL
-510 KEETSHSIEWGLSGE
+510 KEETSHSFEWGLSGE

-572 AELAASYWL
+572 AEIAASYWL

-588 TKLGWVDGEDNKG
+588 TKLGWVDGEDSQG

-614 RLSYQA
+614 RLSYQTHD
-620 NEWSLGIQADYAAA
+620 WSLGVQADYAAA
-634 MSRVPTCGNSLTG
+634 MDRVPSCGNSLTK
-647 RQGDCLESAG
+647 RQDACLTSAG
-657 WLSFALTADWLV
+657 WFSLAMTADWLI

-702 SLFTQ
+702 GLFTQ
-707 SGRTLSASLRYT
+707 SGRTFSASLRYT

>member
-1 MKIRLLHY
+1 MKTLLHY

-17 ALAASDPAGVDTT
+17 ALAASDPAGT
-30 DMPPELKGRETIVV
+30 DPEPRAHETIVV

-58 SITVITEEDLDR
+58 SITVITEEELDR

-181 SSKVLHDGSS
+181 GGKVLQDGSS

-201 ARIRDT
+201 ARVLDS

-238 STSSRIQLNEHHLLR
+238 STSSRFPLSDHHLLR
-253 LELDYFEDNAER
+253 LELDYFEDNAQR

-281 RQYHE
+281 RQYNE

-296 LAWEASN
+296 LGWEASD
-303 LDTVLADSLT
+303 LGSLLADQFT
-313 WSAYGN
+313 WSLYGN
-319 HSKNTANKRS
+319 HSKNSANKRS

-348 ATFTEDRIGTE
+348 STFTEDRVGSE
-359 LDVRRDLATGP
+359 LDVRRDLVTGD
-370 LAHQLSYGI
+370 LAHKLSYGV
-379 ELERTTH
+379 ELERTRH

-394 LEAGIPQPGQS
+394 LEAGVPQPSQS
-405 APFSRARTDRAGVWL
+405 EPFSSARTDRAGVWL
-420 GDVASLGQWQFTPTL
+420 GDVATLGRWQFTPTL
-435 RMDHQWLT
+435 RMDHQWLR
-443 PLDGSNDSNH
+443 PQDGNQGENH

-461 ATSYRFN
+461 ATSYRVN
-468 DQWRSWLSYA
+468 EQWRSWLSYA

-498 LPPFEIIANTGL
+498 LPPFQIIANTDL
-510 KEETSHSIEWGLSGE
+510 KEETSHSFEWGLSGE
-525 GDNWSIKPALFYN
+525 GESWSIKPALFYN

-572 AELAASYWL
+572 AEIAASYWL

-588 TKLGWVDGEDNKG
+588 TKLGWVDGEDSQG

-614 RLSYQA
+614 RLSYQTHD
-620 NEWSLGIQADYAAA
+620 WSLGVQADYAAA
-634 MSRVPTCGNSLTG
+634 MDRVPSCGNSLTK
-647 RQGDCLESAG
+647 RQDACLTSAG
-657 WLSFALTADWLV
+657 WFSLAMTADWLI

-702 SLFTQ
+702 GLFTQ
-707 SGRTLSASLRYT
+707 SGRTFSASLRYT

>member
-1 MKIRLLHY
+1 MKTLLHY

-17 ALAASDPAGVDTT
+17 ALAASDPAGTV
-30 DMPPELKGRETIVV
+30 PEPRAHETIVV

-58 SITVITEEDLDR
+58 SITVITEEELDR

-181 SSKVLHDGSS
+181 GGKVLQDGSS

-201 ARIRDT
+201 ARVLDS
-207 EHLLRLSGWQG
+207 EHLLRVSGWQG

-238 STSSRIQLNEHHLLR
+238 STSSRFPLSDHHLVR
-253 LELDYFEDNAER
+253 LELDYFEDNAKR

-296 LAWEASN
+296 LGWEASD
-303 LDTVLADSLT
+303 LGSLLADQFT
-313 WSAYGN
+313 WSLYGN
-319 HSKNTANKRS
+319 HSKNSANKRS

-348 ATFTEDRIGTE
+348 ATFTEDRVGSE
-359 LDVRRDLATGP
+359 LDVRRDLVTGD
-370 LAHQLSYGI
+370 LAHKLSYGI
-379 ELERTTH
+379 ELERTRH

-394 LEAGIPQPGQS
+394 LEAGVPQPSQS
-405 APFSRARTDRAGVWL
+405 EPFSSARTDRAGVWL
-420 GDVASLGQWQFTPTL
+420 GDVATLGRWQFTPTL
-435 RMDHQWLT
+435 RMDHQWLR
-443 PLDGSNDSNH
+443 PQDGNQGENH

-461 ATSYRFN
+461 ATSYRVN
-468 DQWRSWLSYA
+468 EQWRSWLSYA

-498 LPPFEIIANTGL
+498 LPPFQIIANRDL
-510 KEETSHSIEWGLSGE
+510 KEETSHSFEWGLSGE
-525 GDNWSIKPALFYN
+525 GESWSIKPALFYN

-572 AELAASYWL
+572 AEIAASYWL

-588 TKLGWVDGEDNKG
+588 TKLGWVDGQDSQA

-614 RLSYQA
+614 RLSYQT
-620 NEWSLGIQADYAAA
+620 NDWSLGVQADYAAA
-634 MSRVPTCGNSLTG
+634 MDRVPSCGNSLTKS
-647 RQGDCLESAG
+647 QDACLTSAG
-657 WLSFALTADWLV
+657 WFSLAMTADWLI

-675 NLKLDNLFDTRYTR
+675 NLKLDNLFDTRYIR

-702 SLFTQ
+702 GLFTQ
-707 SGRTLSASLRYT
+707 SGRTFSASLRYT

>member
-1 MKIRLLHY
+1 MKILLHY

-17 ALAASDPAGVDTT
+17 ALAASDPAGT
-30 DMPPELKGRETIVV
+30 DPEPRAHETIVV

-58 SITVITEEDLDR
+58 SITVITEEELDR

-181 SSKVLHDGSS
+181 GGKVLQDGSS

-201 ARIRDT
+201 ARVLDS
-207 EHLLRLSGWQG
+207 EHLLRVSGWQG

-238 STSSRIQLNEHHLLR
+238 STSSRFPLSDHHLLR
-253 LELDYFEDNAER
+253 LELDYFEDNAQR

-281 RQYHE
+281 RQYNE

-296 LAWEASN
+296 LGWEASD
-303 LDTVLADSLT
+303 LGSLLADQFT
-313 WSAYGN
+313 WSLYGN
-319 HSKNTANKRS
+319 HSKNSANKRS

-348 ATFTEDRIGTE
+348 STFTEDRVGSE
-359 LDVRRDLATGP
+359 LDVRRDLVTGD
-370 LAHQLSYGI
+370 LAHKLSYGV
-379 ELERTTH
+379 ELERTRH

-394 LEAGIPQPGQS
+394 LEAGVPQPSQS
-405 APFSRARTDRAGVWL
+405 EPFSSARTDRAGVWL
-420 GDVASLGQWQFTPTL
+420 GDVATLGRWQFTPTL
-435 RMDHQWLT
+435 RMDHQWLR
-443 PLDGSNDSNH
+443 PQDGNQGENH

-461 ATSYRFN
+461 ATSYRIN
-468 DQWRSWLSYA
+468 EQWRSWLSYA

-498 LPPFEIIANTGL
+498 LPPFQIIANTDL
-510 KEETSHSIEWGLSGE
+510 KEETSHSFEWGLSGE
-525 GDNWSIKPALFYN
+525 GESWSIKPALFYN

-572 AELAASYWL
+572 AEIAASYWL

-588 TKLGWVDGEDNKG
+588 TKLGWVDGEDSQG

-614 RLSYQA
+614 RLSYQTHD
-620 NEWSLGIQADYAAA
+620 WSLGVQADYAAA
-634 MSRVPTCGNSLTG
+634 MDRVPSCGNSLTK
-647 RQGDCLESAG
+647 RQDACLTSAG
-657 WLSFALTADWLV
+657 WFSLAMTADWLI

-675 NLKLDNLFDTRYTR
+675 NLKLDNLFDTRYIR

-702 SLFTQ
+702 GLFTQ
-707 SGRTLSASLRYT
+707 SGRTFSASLRYT

>member
-1 MKIRLLHY
+1 MKTLLHY

-17 ALAASDPAGVDTT
+17 ALAASDPAGT
-30 DMPPELKGRETIVV
+30 DPEPRAHETIVV
-44 KGQRIEQKLSDVSG
+44 KGQLIEQKLSDVSG
-58 SITVITEEDLDR
+58 SITVITEEELDR
-70 QVATE
+70 QIATE

-181 SSKVLHDGSS
+181 GSKVLQDGSS

-201 ARIRDT
+201 ARLLDS
-207 EHLLRLSGWQG
+207 EHLLRVSGWQG

-238 STSSRIQLNEHHLLR
+238 STSSRFPLSDHHLLR
-253 LELDYFEDNAER
+253 LELDYFEDNAKR

-281 RQYHE
+281 RQYSE

-296 LAWEASN
+296 LGWEANDLGS
-303 LDTVLADSLT
+303 LLADQFIWSL
-313 WSAYGN
+313 YGN
-319 HSKNTANKRS
+319 HSKNSANKRS

-348 ATFTEDRIGTE
+348 STFTEERVGSE
-359 LDVRRDLATGP
+359 LDVRRDLVTGDI
-370 LAHQLSYGI
+370 AHKLSYGV
-379 ELERTTH
+379 ELERTRH

-394 LEAGIPQPGQS
+394 LEAGVPQPSQS
-405 APFSRARTDRAGVWL
+405 EPFSSARTDRAGVWL
-420 GDVASLGQWQFTPTL
+420 GDVATLGRWQFTPTL
-435 RMDHQWLT
+435 RMDHQWLR
-443 PLDGSNDSNH
+443 PQDGNQGENH

-461 ATSYRFN
+461 ATSYRVN
-468 DQWRSWLSYA
+468 EQWRSWLSYA

-498 LPPFEIIANTGL
+498 LPPFQIIANTDL
-510 KEETSHSIEWGLSGE
+510 KEETSHSFEWGLSGE

-538 RYYNFI
+538 RYNNFI

-572 AELAASYWL
+572 AEIAASYWL

-588 TKLGWVDGEDNKG
+588 TKLGWVDGEDSQG

-614 RLSYQA
+614 RLSYQTHD
-620 NEWSLGIQADYAAA
+620 WSLGVQADYAAA
-634 MSRVPTCGNSLTG
+634 MDRVPTCGNSLTKS
-647 RQGDCLESAG
+647 QDACLTSAG
-657 WLSFALTADWLV
+657 WFSLAMTADWLV

>member
-1 MKIRLLHY
+1 MKTLLHY

-17 ALAASDPAGVDTT
+17 ALAASDPAGT
-30 DMPPELKGRETIVV
+30 DPEPRAHETIVV

-58 SITVITEEDLDR
+58 SITVITEEELDR

-181 SSKVLHDGSS
+181 GGKVLQDGSS

-201 ARIRDT
+201 ARVLDS

-238 STSSRIQLNEHHLLR
+238 STSSRFPLSDHHLLR
-253 LELDYFEDNAER
+253 LELDYFEDNAQR

-281 RQYHE
+281 RQYNE

-296 LAWEASN
+296 LGWEASD
-303 LDTVLADSLT
+303 LGSLLADQFT
-313 WSAYGN
+313 WSLYGN
-319 HSKNTANKRS
+319 HSKNSANKRS

-348 ATFTEDRIGTE
+348 STFTEDRVGSE
-359 LDVRRDLATGP
+359 LDVRRDLVTGD
-370 LAHQLSYGI
+370 LAHKLSYGV
-379 ELERTTH
+379 ELERTRH

-394 LEAGIPQPGQS
+394 LEAGVPQPSQS
-405 APFSRARTDRAGVWL
+405 EPFSSARTDRAGVWL
-420 GDVASLGQWQFTPTL
+420 GDVATLGRWQFTPTL
-435 RMDHQWLT
+435 RMDHQWLR
-443 PLDGSNDSNH
+443 PQDGNQGENH

-461 ATSYRFN
+461 ATSYRVN
-468 DQWRSWLSYA
+468 EQWRSWLSYA

-498 LPPFEIIANTGL
+498 LPPFQIIANTDL
-510 KEETSHSIEWGLSGE
+510 KEETSHSFEWGLSGDGE
-525 GDNWSIKPALFYN
+525 NWSIKPALFYN

-572 AELAASYWL
+572 AEIAASYWL

-588 TKLGWVDGEDNKG
+588 TKLGWVDGEDSQG

-614 RLSYQA
+614 RLSYQTHD
-620 NEWSLGIQADYAAA
+620 WSLGVQADYAAA
-634 MSRVPTCGNSLTG
+634 MDRVPTCGNSLTK
-647 RQGDCLESAG
+647 RQDACLTSAG
-657 WLSFALTADWLV
+657 WFSLAMTADWLI

-675 NLKLDNLFDTRYTR
+675 NFKLDNLFDTRYTR

-702 SLFTQ
+702 GLFTQ
-707 SGRTLSASLRYT
+707 SGRTFSASLRYT

>member
-1 MKIRLLHY
+1 MKTLLHY

-17 ALAASDPAGVDTT
+17 ALAASDPAGT
-30 DMPPELKGRETIVV
+30 DPEPRAHETIVV

-58 SITVITEEDLDR
+58 SITVITEDDLDR

-181 SSKVLHDGSS
+181 GSKVLHDGSS

-201 ARIRDT
+201 ARLLDS
-207 EHLLRLSGWQG
+207 EHLLRVSGWQG

-238 STSSRIQLNEHHLLR
+238 STSSRFPLSDHHLLR
-253 LELDYFEDNAER
+253 LELDYFEDNAKR

-296 LAWEASN
+296 LGWEASD
-303 LDTVLADSLT
+303 LGSLLADQFT
-313 WSAYGN
+313 WSLYGN
-319 HSKNTANKRS
+319 HSKNSANKRS

-348 ATFTEDRIGTE
+348 STFTEERVGSE
-359 LDVRRDLATGP
+359 LDVRRDLVTGDI
-370 LAHQLSYGI
+370 AHKLSYGV
-379 ELERTTH
+379 ELERTRH

-394 LEAGIPQPGQS
+394 LEAGVPQPSQS
-405 APFSRARTDRAGVWL
+405 EPFSSARTDRAGVWL
-420 GDVASLGQWQFTPTL
+420 GDVATLGRWQFTPTL
-435 RMDHQWLT
+435 RMDHQWLR
-443 PLDGSNDSNH
+443 PQDGNQGENH

-461 ATSYRFN
+461 ATSYRVN
-468 DQWRSWLSYA
+468 EQWRSWLSYA

-498 LPPFEIIANTGL
+498 LPPFQIIANTDL
-510 KEETSHSIEWGLSGE
+510 KEETSHSFEWGLSGE
-525 GDNWSIKPALFYN
+525 GENWSIKPALFYN

-572 AELAASYWL
+572 AEIAASYWL

-588 TKLGWVDGEDNKG
+588 TKLGWVDGEDSQG

-614 RLSYQA
+614 RLSYQTHD
-620 NEWSLGIQADYAAA
+620 WSLGVQADYAAA
-634 MSRVPTCGNSLTG
+634 MDRVPTCGNSLTKS
-647 RQGDCLESAG
+647 QDACLTSAG
-657 WLSFALTADWLV
+657 WFSLAMTADWLI

>member
-1 MKIRLLHY
+1 MKTLLHY

-17 ALAASDPAGVDTT
+17 ALAASDPAGT
-30 DMPPELKGRETIVV
+30 DPEPRAHETIVV

-58 SITVITEEDLDR
+58 SITVITEEELDR

-181 SSKVLHDGSS
+181 GSKVLQDGSS

-201 ARIRDT
+201 ARVLDS
-207 EHLLRLSGWQG
+207 EHLLRVSGWQG

-238 STSSRIQLNEHHLLR
+238 STSSRFPLSDHHLLR
-253 LELDYFEDNAER
+253 LELDYFEDNAQR

-296 LAWEASN
+296 LGWEASD
-303 LDTVLADSLT
+303 LGSLLADQFT
-313 WSAYGN
+313 WSLYGN
-319 HSKNTANKRS
+319 HSKNSANKRS

-348 ATFTEDRIGTE
+348 STFTEERIGSE
-359 LDVRRDLATGP
+359 LDVRRDLVTGD
-370 LAHQLSYGI
+370 LAHKLSYGV
-379 ELERTTH
+379 ELERTRH

-394 LEAGIPQPGQS
+394 LEAGVPQPSQS
-405 APFSRARTDRAGVWL
+405 EPFSSARTDRAGVWL
-420 GDVASLGQWQFTPTL
+420 GDVATLGRWQFTPTL
-435 RMDHQWLT
+435 RMDHQWLR
-443 PLDGSNDSNH
+443 PQDGNQGENH

-461 ATSYRFN
+461 ATSYRVN
-468 DQWRSWLSYA
+468 EQWRSWLSYA

-498 LPPFEIIANTGL
+498 LPPFQIIANTDL
-510 KEETSHSIEWGLSGE
+510 KEETSHSFEWGLSGE
-525 GDNWSIKPALFYN
+525 GESWSIKPALFYN

-572 AELAASYWL
+572 AEIAASYWL

-588 TKLGWVDGEDNKG
+588 TKLGWVDGEDSQG

-614 RLSYQA
+614 RLSYQTHD
-620 NEWSLGIQADYAAA
+620 WSLGVQADYAAA
-634 MSRVPTCGNSLTG
+634 MDRVPSCGNSLTK
-647 RQGDCLESAG
+647 RQDACLTSAG
-657 WLSFALTADWLV
+657 WFSLAMTADWLI

-702 SLFTQ
+702 GLFTQ
-707 SGRTLSASLRYT
+707 SGRTFSASLRYT

>member
-1 MKIRLLHY
+1 MKTLLHY

-17 ALAASDPAGVDTT
+17 ALAASDPAGT
-30 DMPPELKGRETIVV
+30 DPEPRAHETIVV

-58 SITVITEEDLDR
+58 SITVITEDDLDR

-181 SSKVLHDGSS
+181 GSKVLQDGSS

-201 ARIRDT
+201 ARVLDS
-207 EHLLRLSGWQG
+207 EHLLRVSGWQG

-238 STSSRIQLNEHHLLR
+238 STSSRFPLSDHHLLR
-253 LELDYFEDNAER
+253 LELDYFEDNAKR

-296 LAWEASN
+296 LGWEASD
-303 LDTVLADSLT
+303 LGSLLADQFT
-313 WSAYGN
+313 WSLYGN
-319 HSKNTANKRS
+319 HSKNSANKRS

-348 ATFTEDRIGTE
+348 STFTEERVGSE
-359 LDVRRDLATGP
+359 LDVRRDLVTSAI
-370 LAHQLSYGI
+370 AHKLSYGV
-379 ELERTTH
+379 ELERTRH

-394 LEAGIPQPGQS
+394 LEAGVPQPSQS
-405 APFSRARTDRAGVWL
+405 EPFSSARTDRAGVWL
-420 GDVASLGQWQFTPTL
+420 GDVATLGRWQFTPTL
-435 RMDHQWLT
+435 RMDHQWLR
-443 PLDGSNDSNH
+443 PQDGNQGENH

-461 ATSYRFN
+461 ATSYRVN
-468 DQWRSWLSYA
+468 EQWRSWLSYA

-498 LPPFEIIANTGL
+498 LPPFQIIANTDL
-510 KEETSHSIEWGLSGE
+510 KEETSHSFEWGLSGE
-525 GDNWSIKPALFYN
+525 GENWSIKPALFYN

-572 AELAASYWL
+572 AEITASYWL
-581 TQEWELA
+581 TQEWELT
-588 TKLGWVDGEDNKG
+588 TKLGWVDGEDSQG
-601 EALRTLTPLEGNT
+601 EALRTLTPLEGNI
-614 RLSYQA
+614 RLSYQTHD
-620 NEWSLGIQADYAAA
+620 WSLGVQADYAAA
-634 MSRVPTCGNSLTG
+634 MSRVPSCGNSLTKS
-647 RQGDCLESAG
+647 QDACLTSAG
-657 WLSFALTADWLV
+657 WFSLAMTADWLI

>member
-1 MKIRLLHY
+1 MKTLLHY

-17 ALAASDPAGVDTT
+17 ALAASDLAGT
-30 DMPPELKGRETIVV
+30 DPEPRAHETIVV

-58 SITVITEEDLDR
+58 SITVITEEELDR

-181 SSKVLHDGSS
+181 GGKVLQDGSS

-201 ARIRDT
+201 ARVLDS
-207 EHLLRLSGWQG
+207 EHLLRVSGWQG

-238 STSSRIQLNEHHLLR
+238 STSSRFPLSDHHLLR
-253 LELDYFEDNAER
+253 LELDYFEDNAKR

-281 RQYHE
+281 RQYNE

-296 LAWEASN
+296 LGWEASD
-303 LDTVLADSLT
+303 LGSLLADQFT
-313 WSAYGN
+313 WSLYGN
-319 HSKNTANKRS
+319 HSKNSANKRS

-348 ATFTEDRIGTE
+348 STFTEDRVGSE
-359 LDVRRDLATGP
+359 LDVRRDLVTGD
-370 LAHQLSYGI
+370 LAHKLSYGV
-379 ELERTTH
+379 ELERTRH

-394 LEAGIPQPGQS
+394 LEAGVPQPSQS
-405 APFSRARTDRAGVWL
+405 EPFSSARTDRAGVWL
-420 GDVASLGQWQFTPTL
+420 GDVATLGRWQFTPTL
-435 RMDHQWLT
+435 RMDHQWLR
-443 PLDGSNDSNH
+443 PQDGNQGENH

-461 ATSYRFN
+461 ATSYRVN
-468 DQWRSWLSYA
+468 EQWRSWLSYA

-498 LPPFEIIANTGL
+498 LPPFQIIANTDL
-510 KEETSHSIEWGLSGE
+510 KEETSHSFEWGLSGE
-525 GDNWSIKPALFYN
+525 GESWSIKPALFYN

-572 AELAASYWL
+572 AEIAASYWL

-588 TKLGWVDGEDNKG
+588 TKLGWVDGEDSQG

-614 RLSYQA
+614 RLSYQT
-620 NEWSLGIQADYAAA
+620 NDWSLGVQANYAAA
-634 MSRVPTCGNSLTG
+634 MDRVPSCGNSLTK
-647 RQGDCLESAG
+647 RQDACLTSAG
-657 WLSFALTADWLV
+657 WFSLAMTADWLI

-675 NLKLDNLFDTRYTR
+675 NFKLDNLFDTRYTR

-702 SLFTQ
+702 RLFTQ
-707 SGRTLSASLRYT
+707 SGRTFSASLRYT

>member
-1 MKIRLLHY
+1 
-9 WPMLLSGT
+9 MLLSGT

-85 VSVTGSAGRPQN
+85 VSVTGSGGRPQN

-443 PLDGSNDSNH
+443 PLDGSHDSNH

-634 MSRVPTCGNSLTG
+634 MNRVPTCGNSLTG

>member
-1 MKIRLLHY
+1 MKTLLHY

-17 ALAASDPAGVDTT
+17 ALAASDPAGT
-30 DMPPELKGRETIVV
+30 DPEPRAHETIVV

-58 SITVITEEDLDR
+58 SITVITEEELDR

-181 SSKVLHDGSS
+181 GGKVLQDGSS

-201 ARIRDT
+201 ARVLDS

-238 STSSRIQLNEHHLLR
+238 STSSRFPLSDHHLLR
-253 LELDYFEDNAER
+253 LELDYFEDNAQR

-281 RQYHE
+281 RQYNE

-296 LAWEASN
+296 LGWEASD
-303 LDTVLADSLT
+303 LGSLLADQFT
-313 WSAYGN
+313 WSLYGN
-319 HSKNTANKRS
+319 HSKNSANKRS

-348 ATFTEDRIGTE
+348 STFTEDRVGSE
-359 LDVRRDLATGP
+359 LDVRRDLVTGD
-370 LAHQLSYGI
+370 LAHKLSYGV
-379 ELERTTH
+379 ELERTRH

-394 LEAGIPQPGQS
+394 LEAGVPQPSQS
-405 APFSRARTDRAGVWL
+405 EPFSSARTDRAGVWL
-420 GDVASLGQWQFTPTL
+420 GDVATLGRWQFTPTL
-435 RMDHQWLT
+435 RMDHQWLR
-443 PLDGSNDSNH
+443 PQDGNQGENH

-461 ATSYRFN
+461 ATSYRVN
-468 DQWRSWLSYA
+468 EQWRSWLSYA

-498 LPPFEIIANTGL
+498 LPPFQIIANTDL
-510 KEETSHSIEWGLSGE
+510 KEETSHSFEWGLSGE
-525 GDNWSIKPALFYN
+525 GESWSIKPALFYN

-572 AELAASYWL
+572 AEIAASYWL

-588 TKLGWVDGEDNKG
+588 TKLGWVDGEDSQG

-614 RLSYQA
+614 RLSYQTHD
-620 NEWSLGIQADYAAA
+620 WSLGVQADYAAA
-634 MSRVPTCGNSLTG
+634 MDRVPSCGNSLTK
-647 RQGDCLESAG
+647 RQDACLTSAG
-657 WLSFALTADWLV
+657 WFSLAMTADWLI

-675 NLKLDNLFDTRYTR
+675 NLKLDNLFDTRYIR

-702 SLFTQ
+702 GLFTQ
-707 SGRTLSASLRYT
+707 SGRTFSASLRYT

>member
-1 MKIRLLHY
+1 MKTLLHY

-17 ALAASDPAGVDTT
+17 ALAASDPAGT
-30 DMPPELKGRETIVV
+30 DPEPRAHETIVV

-181 SSKVLHDGSS
+181 GSKVLQDGSS

-201 ARIRDT
+201 ARVLDS
-207 EHLLRLSGWQG
+207 EHLLRVSGWQG

-238 STSSRIQLNEHHLLR
+238 STSSRFPLSDHHLLR

-296 LAWEASN
+296 LGWEASD
-303 LDTVLADSLT
+303 LCSLLADQFT
-313 WSAYGN
+313 WSLYGN
-319 HSKNTANKRS
+319 HSKNSANKRS

-348 ATFTEDRIGTE
+348 STFTEERVGSE
-359 LDVRRDLATGP
+359 LDVRRDLVTGAI
-370 LAHQLSYGI
+370 AHKLSYGV
-379 ELERTTH
+379 ELERTRH

-394 LEAGIPQPGQS
+394 LEAGVPQPSQS
-405 APFSRARTDRAGVWL
+405 EPFSSARTDRAGVWL
-420 GDVASLGQWQFTPTL
+420 GDVATLGRWQFTPTL
-435 RMDHQWLT
+435 RMDHQWLR
-443 PLDGSNDSNH
+443 PQDGNQGENH

-461 ATSYRFN
+461 ATSYRVN
-468 DQWRSWLSYA
+468 EQWRSWLSYA

-498 LPPFEIIANTGL
+498 LPPFQIIANTDL
-510 KEETSHSIEWGLSGE
+510 KEETSHSFEWGLSGE
-525 GDNWSIKPALFYN
+525 GENWSIKPALFYN

-572 AELAASYWL
+572 AEIAASYWL

-588 TKLGWVDGEDNKG
+588 TKLGWVDGEDSQG

-614 RLSYQA
+614 RLSYQTHD
-620 NEWSLGIQADYAAA
+620 WSLGVQADYAAA
-634 MSRVPTCGNSLTG
+634 MSRVPSCGNSLTKS
-647 RQGDCLESAG
+647 QDACLTSAG
-657 WLSFALTADWLV
+657 WFSLAMTADWLI